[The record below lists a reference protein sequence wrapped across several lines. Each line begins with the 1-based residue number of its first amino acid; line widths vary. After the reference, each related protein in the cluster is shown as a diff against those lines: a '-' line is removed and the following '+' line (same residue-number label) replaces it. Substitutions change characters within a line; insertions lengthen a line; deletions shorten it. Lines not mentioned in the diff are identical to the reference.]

1 MTLSLAMLF
10 RILIERTEI
19 ECDRDRIG
27 KLDIKLSIECQI
39 ARDWHILE
47 PIDSIETK
55 TRKNDDCHSPLFDL
69 LPHS

>member
-27 KLDIKLSIECQI
+27 KLDIKLSIEYQI
-39 ARDWHILE
+39 ARTWHLLE

-55 TRKNDDCHSPLFDL
+55 NKGE
-69 LPHS
+69 